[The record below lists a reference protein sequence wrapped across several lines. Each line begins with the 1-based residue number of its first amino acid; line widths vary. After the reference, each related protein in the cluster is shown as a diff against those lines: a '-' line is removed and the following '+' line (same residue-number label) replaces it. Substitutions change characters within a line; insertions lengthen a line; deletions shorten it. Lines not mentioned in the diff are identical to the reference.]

1 MGTFTQQL
9 LWLEFTTA
17 LVVVLLV
24 ALALD
29 VGLKK
34 DEIALDFPTSGVLSF
49 WVGSVLKGRDYSYAH
64 ACGLSLQ
71 NKFVG

>member
-1 MGTFTQQL
+1 MGNFAQQL
-9 LWLEFTTA
+9 LSLEFTTA
-17 LVVVLLV
+17 SVAVLLV

-34 DEIALDFPTSGVLSF
+34 DEMALDFPTSGVLSF
-49 WVGSVLKGRDYSYAH
+49 WVGSVLKERDYSYAH
-64 ACGLSLQ
+64 ACRLSLQ